1 MQIPQQM
8 YRRWGKRAFDIL
20 CASAA
25 LTVLAPAFA
34 ILAIAVR
41 VTIGAPALFRQI
53 RGGLDQEP
61 FVILKFRSMTEDRDE
76 AGEILP
82 DAARLSRLGRFLRST
97 SLDELPELLNVLR
110 GEMSLVGPRPLLT
123 RYQPWYT
130 PEEMQRFSV
139 LPGITGLAQINGR
152 NSLNWEERFQYDVQ
166 YAQNYSL
173 LLDLKILFN
182 TVGKVLRRE
191 DVHVDT
197 SLTLRSLDEER
208 RAKQQLF
215 SVGGNSVR

>member
-1 MQIPQQM
+1 MQLPQNF
-8 YRRWGKRAFDIL
+8 YRRWGKRVLDVVA
-20 CASAA
+20 ASAA
-25 LTVLAPAFA
+25 FIVLAPVFA
-34 ILAIAVR
+34 IIAVTVR
-41 VTIGAPALFRQI
+41 ATLGAPALFRQI
-53 RGGLDQEP
+53 RGGHHQNP
-61 FVILKFRSMTEDRDE
+61 FIILKFRSMTEERDA

-82 DAARLSRLGRFLRST
+82 DAARLTRFGRFLRAT

-110 GEMSLVGPRPLLT
+110 GDMSLVGPRPLLT

-130 PEEMQRFSV
+130 PEELQRFAV
-139 LPGITGLAQINGR
+139 LPGITGLAQISGR
-152 NSLNWEERFQYDVQ
+152 NSLNWDQRFRHDVQ

-173 LLDLKILFN
+173 LLDLRILFI
-182 TVGKVLRRE
+182 TIGKVLRRE

-208 RAKQQLF
+208 RAKQQPL